1 MNRIFFTGMAAFV
14 LLSLFVSGQNK
25 SSIVLYRENIY
36 QGSVV
41 TYKINVNDTLLI
53 RLKNASFYTFDA
65 APGDYTFRI
74 NKSGQPDLTLKVEE
88 DRTYYIRMGL
98 KMTFWSSV
106 PELIL
111 VDSVSALPV
120 IRSGALKE
128 LDGSNI
134 PVDRP
139 DHRVGVSLGIGFG
152 FENFPMFTTVDG
164 DDSKISFGG
173 GFGAGI
179 RYGYEFS
186 RHFDLAVEAI
196 YQSSGLRP
204 YLKNASTSFNRFII
218 SVTPSYI
225 IPIDGGDAMRI
236 KLGAG
241 PDLYLSPELKIKG
254 SKVTGGFDDNWSYGG
269 TAGFHVTGIF
279 EMNPSEKWSV
289 IYGLKYYNAAYKFE
303 SGGGYAPMDNQLRTP
318 DGSGIDI
325 LFGFNYH
332 F

>member
-1 MNRIFFTGMAAFV
+1 M
-14 LLSLFVSGQNK
+14 LLSLFISGQNI

-53 RLKNASFYTFDA
+53 RLKNASFYSFDA
-65 APGDYTFRI
+65 TPGDYTFRI
-74 NKSGQPDLTLKVEE
+74 NKSVQPDLILKVEE
-88 DRTYYIRMGL
+88 DRIYYIRMGL

-120 IRSGALKE
+120 IRSGELRE
-128 LDGSNI
+128 LDGSNL

-139 DHRVGVSLGIGFG
+139 DHRIGISLGVGFG

-164 DDSKISFGG
+164 DDSKVSFGG
-173 GFGAGI
+173 GLGVGI
-179 RYGYEFS
+179 RYGYELS
-186 RHFDLAVEAI
+186 RHFDLAVEAN
-196 YQSSGLRP
+196 YQRSGLRP
-204 YLKNASTSFNRFII
+204 YLKNASADFDRFRV
-218 SVTPSYI
+218 SLTPSFI

-241 PDLYLSPELKIKG
+241 PDLFLAPELKIKG
-254 SKVTGGFDDNWSYGG
+254 SKVAGGFDDSWSYGG

-303 SGGGYAPMDNQLRTP
+303 SGGGYAPMDNRLRTP

>member
-1 MNRIFFTGMAAFV
+1 M
-14 LLSLFVSGQNK
+14 LLSLFTSGQNK

-53 RLKNASFYTFDA
+53 RLKNASFYSFDA
-65 APGDYTFRI
+65 TPGDYTFRI
-74 NKSGQPDLTLKVEE
+74 NKSVQPDLILKVEE
-88 DRTYYIRMGL
+88 DRIYYIRMGL

-120 IRSGALKE
+120 IRSGELRE
-128 LDGSNI
+128 LDGSNL

-139 DHRVGVSLGIGFG
+139 DHRIGISLGVGFG

-164 DDSKISFGG
+164 DDSKVSFGG
-173 GFGAGI
+173 GLGVGI
-179 RYGYEFS
+179 RYGYELS
-186 RHFDLAVEAI
+186 RHFDLAVEAN
-196 YQSSGLRP
+196 YQRSGLRP
-204 YLKNASTSFNRFII
+204 YLKNASADFDRFRV
-218 SVTPSYI
+218 SLTPSFI

-241 PDLYLSPELKIKG
+241 PDLFLAPELKIKG
-254 SKVTGGFDDNWSYGG
+254 SKVAGGFDDSWSYGG

-303 SGGGYAPMDNQLRTP
+303 SGGGYAPMDNRLRTP

>member
-1 MNRIFFTGMAAFV
+1 MLF
-14 LLSLFVSGQNK
+14 SLFFSGLEK

-36 QGSVV
+36 QGSAV

-53 RLKNASFYTFDA
+53 RLKNASFYSFDA
-65 APGDYTFRI
+65 APGEYAFRI
-74 NKSGQPDLTLKVEE
+74 NKSLQPELTVKVEE
-88 DRTYYIRMGL
+88 NKAYYIRMGL

-120 IRSGALKE
+120 IRSGELRE
-128 LDGSNI
+128 LDGSNL

-139 DHRVGVSLGIGFG
+139 DHRIGISLGVGFG

-164 DDSKISFGG
+164 DDSKVSFGG
-173 GFGAGI
+173 GFGVGI

-186 RHFDLAVEAI
+186 RHFDLAGEAI

-204 YLKNASTSFNRFII
+204 YLKNASASFNRFMV
-218 SVTPSYI
+218 SLTPSYI
-225 IPIDGGDAMRI
+225 IPIDGGDGMRI

-241 PDLYLSPELKIKG
+241 PDLFLSPELKIKG
-254 SKVTGGFDDNWSYGG
+254 SKVAGGFNDTWSYGG

-303 SGGGYAPMDNQLRTP
+303 SGGVYAPMDNQLRTP
-318 DGSGIDI
+318 DGSGIDL

>member
-1 MNRIFFTGMAAFV
+1 MNRFFFTGMAAFM
-14 LLSLFVSGQNK
+14 LFSLFVSGQEK

-36 QGSVV
+36 QGSAV

-53 RLKNASFYTFDA
+53 RLKNASFYSFDA
-65 APGDYTFRI
+65 APGEYAFRI
-74 NKSGQPDLTLKVEE
+74 NKSLQPELTVKVEE
-88 DRTYYIRMGL
+88 NKAYYIRMGL

-111 VDSVSALPV
+111 VDSLSALPV
-120 IRSGALKE
+120 IRSGALRE
-128 LDGSNI
+128 LDGGNM

-139 DHRVGVSLGIGFG
+139 DHRIGISFGVGFG

-164 DDSKISFGG
+164 DDSKVSFGG
-173 GFGAGI
+173 GFGVGI

-186 RHFDLAVEAI
+186 RHFDLAGEAI

-204 YLKNASTSFNRFII
+204 YLKNASASFNRFMV
-218 SVTPSYI
+218 SLTPSYI
-225 IPIDGGDAMRI
+225 IPIDGGDGMRI

-241 PDLYLSPELKIKG
+241 PDLFLSPELKIKG
-254 SKVTGGFDDNWSYGG
+254 SKVAGGFNDTWSYGG

-303 SGGGYAPMDNQLRTP
+303 SGGVYAPMDNQLRTP
-318 DGSGIDI
+318 DGSGIDL

>member
-1 MNRIFFTGMAAFV
+1 MNRIFFTGMAAFM
-14 LLSLFVSGQNK
+14 LLSLFTSGQNK

-53 RLKNASFYTFDA
+53 RLKNASFYSFDA
-65 APGDYTFRI
+65 TPGDYTFRI
-74 NKSGQPDLTLKVEE
+74 NKSVQPDLILKVEE
-88 DRTYYIRMGL
+88 DRIYYIRMGL

-120 IRSGALKE
+120 IRSGELRE
-128 LDGSNI
+128 LDGSNL

-139 DHRVGVSLGIGFG
+139 DHRIGISLGVGFG

-164 DDSKISFGG
+164 DDSKVSFGG
-173 GFGAGI
+173 GLGVGI
-179 RYGYEFS
+179 RYGYELS
-186 RHFDLAVEAI
+186 RHFDLAVEAN
-196 YQSSGLRP
+196 YQRSGLRP
-204 YLKNASTSFNRFII
+204 YLKNASADFDRFRV
-218 SVTPSYI
+218 SLTPSFI

-241 PDLYLSPELKIKG
+241 PDLFLAPELKIKG
-254 SKVTGGFDDNWSYGG
+254 SKVAGGFDDSWSYGG

-303 SGGGYAPMDNQLRTP
+303 SGGGYAPMVNRLRTP

>member
-1 MNRIFFTGMAAFV
+1 MNRIFFTGMAAFM
-14 LLSLFVSGQNK
+14 LLSLFISGQNI

-53 RLKNASFYTFDA
+53 RLKNASFYSFDA
-65 APGDYTFRI
+65 TPGDYTFRI
-74 NKSGQPDLTLKVEE
+74 NKSVQPDLILKVEE
-88 DRTYYIRMGL
+88 DRIYYIRMGL

-120 IRSGALKE
+120 IRSGELRE
-128 LDGSNI
+128 LDGSNL

-139 DHRVGVSLGIGFG
+139 DHRIGISLGVGFG

-164 DDSKISFGG
+164 DDSKVSFGG
-173 GFGAGI
+173 GLGVGI
-179 RYGYEFS
+179 RYGYELS
-186 RHFDLAVEAI
+186 RHFDLAVEAN
-196 YQSSGLRP
+196 YQRSGLRP
-204 YLKNASTSFNRFII
+204 YLKNASADFDRFRV
-218 SVTPSYI
+218 SLTPSFI

-241 PDLYLSPELKIKG
+241 PDLFLAPELKIKG
-254 SKVTGGFDDNWSYGG
+254 SKVAGGFDDSWSYGG

-303 SGGGYAPMDNQLRTP
+303 SGGGYAPMDNRLRTP